1 MRDINCLYN
10 VDVQNVNQLIIK
22 HSIVHILHTEVNM
35 KVVLRNKTEE
45 PFNGE
50 KLSNLL
56 ISKSYSLNVSVP
68 ELVQKIMMGLY
79 NGVTVDELIS
89 HSARICA
96 SCSIEHPDNSLLA
109 GRIEISRNKYLPFR
123 DTVLK
128 LIAAGRLNCD
138 SFVFNKDQWDRI
150 EAAIDSSLDMQ
161 IDYFAYKTMSQYYL
175 AHLDGECVETP
186 QYMFMRVAL
195 ALNINSS
202 LDDAIETY
210 EMMSS
215 GLYTHATPTLANI
228 GRPNGQLASCFLLP
242 IRGNSVE
249 DVFGTLK
256 DTAHISRQM
265 GGIGL
270 SVSNLRASSIN
281 DNGIISVLRLFDAM
295 VKLNAEHAQRS
306 SAIAVYLEP
315 WHSDIYKFLSLRK
328 NVGIAEMRTRELFPA
343 LWIPDIFMRRVE
355 AGLHWTLFSPDDAPG
370 LDNFH
375 GKQFDELYTAYEN
388 SNLGHKIPAR
398 DLWRTIIDAQI
409 ETGTPY
415 LLYKDACNAKSN
427 QQHLGTIRCS
437 NLCAEI
443 VQYSDHCSTA
453 MCNLASIAVNRFVK
467 TCANGQQ
474 AFDFEKFGKVVTR
487 VVKNLNKIIDFTKYP
502 IASAKRSNLKTRPIG
517 IGVQGL
523 ADLFMLMEFPYE
535 SPQARQLNRQ
545 IFEQMYF
552 SALTASCDLA
562 RANGA
567 CHSHTNSPASKGILQ
582 FDFWK
587 TTPVLQL
594 DYEKLRANIHKY
606 GLYNTLLTAAM
617 PTATTAQMM
626 GNTESFEPLTN
637 NIYKRSVAGGSY
649 QVVNRHLV
657 RALEKHGLWTHEM
670 IKRIIRNRGSVQNI
684 QEISPRTREIF
695 KTVWEISP
703 LNMIDMAVD
712 RAPFIDQSQSLS
724 LYVSRPTHKFMSSL
738 HIYAWSK
745 GLKTGCYYLRTQSA
759 ADPTQFTI
767 TNEKECLACSA

>member
-1 MRDINCLYN
+1 MN
-10 VDVQNVNQLIIK
+10 
-22 HSIVHILHTEVNM
+22 
-35 KVVLRNKTEE
+35 VVLRNNTKE
-45 PFNGE
+45 PFNSE
-50 KLSNLL
+50 KLSNFLV
-56 ISKSYSLNVSVP
+56 SKSYTLNVSVP
-68 ELVQKIMMGLY
+68 KLVQKIVMVLF
-79 NGVTVDELIS
+79 NGVTVDEIIS
-89 HSARICA
+89 QSARICA

-128 LIAAGRLNCD
+128 LIDAGRLNYN

-150 EAAIDSSLDMQ
+150 EATINLSLDMQ
-161 IDYFAYKTMSQYYL
+161 IDYFAYKTMLQYYL
-175 AHLDGECVETP
+175 AHLNGKCVETP

-195 ALNINSS
+195 ALNNNSS

-215 GLYTHATPTLANI
+215 GLYTHATPTLVNI
-228 GRPNGQLASCFLLP
+228 GRPNGQQLASSFLLP

-249 DVFGTLK
+249 DIFGTLK
-256 DTAHISRQM
+256 DTAHISQEM

-270 SVSNLRASSIN
+270 SVSNLRASGVN
-281 DNGIISVLRLFDAM
+281 DNGIISVLRLFDVM
-295 VKLNAEHAQRS
+295 LKLNAEHAHRS

-315 WHSDIYKFLSLRK
+315 WHSDIFKFLSLRK
-328 NVGIAEMRTRELFPA
+328 NVGIAEMKMYEKLFLA
-343 LWIPDIFMRRVE
+343 LWIPDLFMRRVE

-375 GKQFDELYTAYEN
+375 GKQFDGLYTAYEN
-388 SNLGHKIPAR
+388 SNVGHKIQAR
-398 DLWRTIIDAQI
+398 DLWRAIIDAQI

-415 LLYKDACNAKSN
+415 LMYKDACNAKSN

-443 VQYSDHCSTA
+443 VQYSDNSSTA

-467 TCANGQQ
+467 TCANGQL

-487 VVKNLNKIIDFTKYP
+487 VVINLNKIIDLTKYP
-502 IASAKRSNLKTRPIG
+502 IASAKGSHLKTRPIG

-535 SPQARQLNRQ
+535 SLHARQLNRQ
-545 IFEQMYF
+545 IFEQLYF

-562 RANGA
+562 RKNGV
-567 CHSHTNSPASKGILQ
+567 CNSHINSPASKGILQ

-587 TTPVLQL
+587 ATTVLDF
-594 DYEKLRANIHKY
+594 DYEKLRADIHKY

-637 NIYKRSVAGGSY
+637 NIYKRIVDGGSY

-657 RALEKHGLWTHEM
+657 RAFEKRGLWTHEM
-670 IKRIIRNRGSVQNI
+670 VERIIRNGGSVQNI
-684 QEISPRTREIF
+684 QEICPRIREVF
-695 KTVWEISP
+695 KTVWEISSF
-703 LNMIDMAVD
+703 NMIDMAVE

-724 LYVSRPTHKFMSSL
+724 LYISRPTHEIMSSL
-738 HIYAWSK
+738 HMYAWSK
-745 GLKTGCYYLRTQSA
+745 GLKTGCYYLRT
-759 ADPTQFTI
+759 DPTQFTI
-767 TNEKECLACSA
+767 NNENECLEFSA